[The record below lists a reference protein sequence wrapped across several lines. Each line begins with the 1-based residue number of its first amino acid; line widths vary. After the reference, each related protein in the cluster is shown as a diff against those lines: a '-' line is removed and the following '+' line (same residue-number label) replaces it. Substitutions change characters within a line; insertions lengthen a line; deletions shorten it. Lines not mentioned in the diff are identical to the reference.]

1 LTPVDDSS
9 ADPVAWVM
17 IEPGW
22 DVVDSAGEKA
32 GTIAEVTGDSSTDIF
47 NGLAID
53 TGLLARPR
61 YVPSE
66 LVGRIVEGRVHLT
79 VTKDE
84 LGRLG
89 EFKEPPESAELSAES
104 AGFVTRDVG
113 AGAVLPAA
121 LAADRS
127 VVPGRLEGLGV
138 DWPAP
143 LTVRELSAELGC
155 SEDEVRALIRNG
167 ELRTVACG
175 IRPGLVPRHEFD
187 AYVRRHPHRLGDSH
201 RSSIDS

>member
-1 LTPVDDSS
+1 LSPVDDSS
-9 ADPVAWVM
+9 ADPVAWVL

-22 DVVDSAGEKA
+22 DVVDSAGEEA

-47 NGLAID
+47 NGLAVD

-84 LGRLG
+84 LGRQG

-104 AGFVTRDVG
+104 AGFVTRVEE
-113 AGAVLPAA
+113 A
-121 LAADRS
+121 
-127 VVPGRLEGLGV
+127 
-138 DWPAP
+138 
-143 LTVRELSAELGC
+143 LTVPERTT
-155 SEDEVRALIRNG
+155 SERVPFLRRLWLRIARLFRAG
-167 ELRTVACG
+167 
-175 IRPGLVPRHEFD
+175 
-187 AYVRRHPHRLGDSH
+187 
-201 RSSIDS
+201 